1 MLSQAASRLPQK
13 VAVIDGEREFTFSQL
28 DEKSDRLAAA
38 LAGLGVEKADRVG
51 LFAPNCAEFI
61 IGFFGIIKAGATVTP
76 VNAAYR
82 ERELAHQLGNAG
94 AKVIIAHQALLPVVQ
109 AARGELPEL
118 ETVIVIGEASGVD
131 LSLEE
136 LLSKHRPEPPR
147 VSIDPREDLAVLPSS
162 SGTTG
167 LPKGVMLTHFNLT
180 SNLEQFLNRP
190 GEASIMR
197 EEDVVLVHLPLFH
210 SYGMTVLMNAAIAS
224 GATQVHMARFDM
236 EQFLALCSR
245 HRVTMLVTVPPVI
258 LLITQVPDI
267 EKYDLS
273 SMRVC
278 ISGAAPLSEEL
289 QQRLEG
295 LTGIPTIQGYGL
307 TETSPITNLDYLEP
321 ERRRSGS
328 IGPALA
334 DTEEKVVDSED
345 GVRELPRG
353 EVGELLIK
361 GPQVMKGYWMN
372 PEETAETIKDGWL
385 YTGDLARMDEE
396 GYVYIVDRKKELIK
410 YKGFQVAPAEMEA
423 LLLEHPQVLDVA
435 VVGKP
440 DVEAGELPKAYVVAK
455 GTGLTADCTGLEID
469 PQGNFVQV
477 RPAFSG
483 NILAHIRTRTRPQ
496 MATVRYKIMS
506 SLCRDTG
513 RQGEIIRQQAEI
525 LPSLLT
531 ITARENRD
539 KTNITEAEVIV
550 SGGAG
555 LQKAADFSLL
565 SDLAGLLGGTVG
577 SSRRLVDSGW
587 IGKEHQVGFSG
598 HTVKPR
604 IYIACGISGSPQH
617 LAGMRESDIII
628 AINSDPSAPI
638 FKIADYGI
646 IGDLY
651 EVVPRLIDR
660 IKRERCH

>member
-1 MLSQAASRLPQK
+1 MPPGARASIVPYQVYPLWEVLGQTASRLPHK
-13 VAVIDGEREFTFSQL
+13 VAVIDGGREVTFAQF
-28 DEKSDRLAAA
+28 DEKSNRLAAA
-38 LAGLGVEKADRVG
+38 LAGLGVKKADRVG

-61 IGFFGIIKAGATVTP
+61 IGFFGIIKTGAAVTP

-94 AKVIIAHQALLPVVQ
+94 AKVIIVHQALLPVVQ
-109 AARGELPEL
+109 AARSELPEL
-118 ETVIVIGEASGVD
+118 ETVIVIGEAGGAD
-131 LSLEE
+131 LTLGE

-180 SNLEQFLNRP
+180 SNLDQFLSRP
-190 GEASIMR
+190 GEASVMR

-236 EQFLALCSR
+236 EQFLALCSQ

-267 EKYDLS
+267 QKYDLS

-321 ERRRSGS
+321 ERHRSGS

-345 GVRELPRG
+345 GEQELPRG

-361 GPQVMKGYWMN
+361 GPQVMKGYWKN

-385 YTGDLARMDEE
+385 HTGDLARMDEE

-440 DVEAGELPKAYVVAK
+440 DVEAGEVPKAYVVAK
-455 GTGLTADCTGLEID
+455 GPGLTAEE
-469 PQGNFVQV
+469 
-477 RPAFSG
+477 
-483 NILAHIRTRTRPQ
+483 
-496 MATVRYKIMS
+496 IMS
-506 SLCRDTG
+506 FVASRVAGFKKIREVEFIDQIPKSPSGKILRRVLMDREKERAG
-513 RQGEIIRQQAEI
+513 R
-525 LPSLLT
+525 
-531 ITARENRD
+531 
-539 KTNITEAEVIV
+539 
-550 SGGAG
+550 
-555 LQKAADFSLL
+555 
-565 SDLAGLLGGTVG
+565 
-577 SSRRLVDSGW
+577 
-587 IGKEHQVGFSG
+587 
-598 HTVKPR
+598 
-604 IYIACGISGSPQH
+604 
-617 LAGMRESDIII
+617 
-628 AINSDPSAPI
+628 
-638 FKIADYGI
+638 
-646 IGDLY
+646 
-651 EVVPRLIDR
+651 
-660 IKRERCH
+660 

>member
-1 MLSQAASRLPQK
+1 M
-13 VAVIDGEREFTFSQL
+13 V
-28 DEKSDRLAAA
+28 
-38 LAGLGVEKADRVG
+38 
-51 LFAPNCAEFI
+51 
-61 IGFFGIIKAGATVTP
+61 
-76 VNAAYR
+76 
-82 ERELAHQLGNAG
+82 
-94 AKVIIAHQALLPVVQ
+94 
-109 AARGELPEL
+109 
-118 ETVIVIGEASGVD
+118 
-131 LSLEE
+131 
-136 LLSKHRPEPPR
+136 
-147 VSIDPREDLAVLPSS
+147 
-162 SGTTG
+162 
-167 LPKGVMLTHFNLT
+167 
-180 SNLEQFLNRP
+180 
-190 GEASIMR
+190 

-307 TETSPITNLDYLEP
+307 TETSPITNLDYLES

-345 GVRELPRG
+345 GERELPRG

-455 GTGLTADCTGLEID
+455 DPGLTAEE
-469 PQGNFVQV
+469 
-477 RPAFSG
+477 
-483 NILAHIRTRTRPQ
+483 
-496 MATVRYKIMS
+496 IMS
-506 SLCRDTG
+506 FVACRVAGFKKIREVEFIDQIPKSPSGKILRRVLMDREKERAG
-513 RQGEIIRQQAEI
+513 R
-525 LPSLLT
+525 
-531 ITARENRD
+531 
-539 KTNITEAEVIV
+539 
-550 SGGAG
+550 
-555 LQKAADFSLL
+555 
-565 SDLAGLLGGTVG
+565 
-577 SSRRLVDSGW
+577 
-587 IGKEHQVGFSG
+587 
-598 HTVKPR
+598 
-604 IYIACGISGSPQH
+604 
-617 LAGMRESDIII
+617 
-628 AINSDPSAPI
+628 
-638 FKIADYGI
+638 
-646 IGDLY
+646 
-651 EVVPRLIDR
+651 
-660 IKRERCH
+660 